1 MKSGVNMRKQF
12 ILAAVGDLAPSRKLT
27 DCKPDVNQ
35 IWDYLR
41 KVDFAIANLEN
52 PLTHSVVRTD
62 KAATIK
68 GDPSI
73 APSLAEVGVDLVTV
87 ANNHAMD
94 FGAEGLLETLKVVKE
109 SDVLTVGAGTDL
121 ESASRPEYVEIEGL
135 RIAVFGFTS
144 SVPTGYAAG
153 PNRPGVAPIRAHS
166 RFFIDNMTL
175 DEQPGISPWVE
186 TSVNQNDLEYACK
199 RVAEAKK
206 EADFVIVNMHWGI
219 PNGWVAAFQGPLAD
233 YQQPLAHALIDAG
246 ADVIVGH
253 HPHTIHGIEKYKHG
267 LIAYS
272 LGNFLFHGM
281 GEDEGLKLTIDFP
294 PYKFDS
300 ISKGEARESLIME
313 IVMED
318 KKMKEVRFL
327 PIVLNSQ
334 GDPEFLNQS
343 SSENVLKRLGQLS
356 KDFQV
361 KIEIEQSVGK
371 LTP

>member
-1 MKSGVNMRKQF
+1 MRKQF
-12 ILAAVGDLAPSRKLT
+12 ILAAVGDLAPSRNLT
-27 DCKPDVNQ
+27 DCKSNVNH
-35 IWDYLR
+35 IWNYFR
-41 KVDFAIANLEN
+41 KTDFVVANLEN
-52 PLTHSVVRTD
+52 PLTNSVVKTD

-68 GDPSI
+68 GDPAI
-73 APSLAEVGVDLVTV
+73 APSLSEVGIDLVTV

-94 FGAEGLLETLKVVKE
+94 FGVEGLAETIKVVNE
-109 SDVLTVGAGTDL
+109 SDVLTVGGGMDL

-186 TSVNQNDLEYACK
+186 TKVNQNDMEYACR
-199 RVAEAKK
+199 RVAEARK
-206 EADFVIVNMHWGI
+206 ETDFVIVNMHWGI
-219 PNGWVAAFQGPLAD
+219 PNGWCAAFQGPLAD

-253 HPHTIHGIEKYKHG
+253 HPHTIHGIDKYKHG

-281 GEDEGLKLTIDFP
+281 GEDMGLKLTIAYP

-300 ISKGEARESLIME
+300 ISQGEARESLIME
-313 IVMED
+313 IVLED

-327 PIVLNSQ
+327 PIILNSQ
-334 GDPEFLNQS
+334 GDPEFLNQAS
-343 SSENVLKRLGQLS
+343 AEKVIKRLERLS

-361 KIEIEQSVGK
+361 KIEIKHSVGI